1 MARADLLKKLIQSY
15 QKRDDRAFRE
25 AAAEIIEEERKKHHI
40 VLANELERMLKNGNG
55 HVEHGQ
61 QPNLEPFGAIPRDV
75 DKGISLLE
83 TKWTNRYLDDL
94 ILSKEIRNSIERLI
108 REFREWEVLEA
119 NGLLP
124 VRRVLFCGP
133 SGCGKTAAAEAI
145 AAELGLPLL
154 YVRFDAVVSSLL
166 GETAA
171 NLRRVFDY
179 AQRGQW
185 VMFFDEF
192 DAIGRSRDDPTEHSE
207 IKRVVNS
214 YLQIVDNFSGRS
226 LVIAATNFEQA
237 LDPAAWR
244 RFDDVIRFEKPTNEQ
259 LKHLVKKR
267 LVPLKFNDSQV
278 VEIVSHLSGSTYADA
293 ERVCLD
299 IRKSCAIQGNRQ
311 VKQEDVAEAIS
322 RYSYRRAI
330 LEKASS
336 TSIATIDKD

>member
-1 MARADLLKKLIQSY
+1 MARADLLKKLLQSY

-25 AAAEIIEEERKKHHI
+25 AAAEIIEQERKKHHI
-40 VLANELERMLKNGNG
+40 VLANELERILKNGNG
-55 HVEHGQ
+55 YIEQGQ
-61 QPNLEPFGAIPRDV
+61 PSHLTPFGPIPRDV
-75 DKGISLLE
+75 DKGVGLLE
-83 TKWTNRYLDDL
+83 SKWTSRYLDDL
-94 ILSKEIRNSIERLI
+94 ILSQEIRHSIERLM

-226 LVIAATNFEQA
+226 LIIAATNFEQA

-244 RFDDVIRFEKPTNEQ
+244 RFDDIIRFEKPTNEQ
-259 LKHLVKKR
+259 LKQLVKKR
-267 LVPLKFNDSQV
+267 LVPLKFKELQV
-278 VEIVSHLSGSTYADA
+278 TEIVSHLSDSTYADA

-299 IRKSCAIQGNRQ
+299 IRKSCAIQGTRQ
-311 VKQEDVAEAIS
+311 ITQEDVAEAVS
-322 RYSYRRAI
+322 RYSYRQAI

-336 TSIATIDKD
+336 SPIATIDKD

>member
-1 MARADLLKKLIQSY
+1 MARADLLKKLLQSY

-25 AAAEIIEEERKKHHI
+25 AAAEIIEQERKKHHI
-40 VLANELERMLKNGNG
+40 VLANELERILKNGNG
-55 HVEHGQ
+55 YIEQGQ
-61 QPNLEPFGAIPRDV
+61 PSNLTLFGPIPRDA
-75 DKGISLLE
+75 DKGVGLLE
-83 TKWTNRYLDDL
+83 PKWTSRYLDDL
-94 ILSKEIRNSIERLI
+94 ILSQKIRHSLDRLM

-192 DAIGRSRDDPTEHSE
+192 DAIGRSLDDPTEHSE

-244 RFDDVIRFEKPTNEQ
+244 RFDDIIRFEKPTNEQ
-259 LKHLVKKR
+259 LKQLVKKR
-267 LVPLKFNDSQV
+267 LVPLKFKASQV
-278 VEIVSHLSGSTYADA
+278 NEIVSHLSNSTYADA

-299 IRKSCAIQGNRQ
+299 IRKSCAIQGTRQ
-311 VKQEDVAEAIS
+311 ITQEDVAEAVS
-322 RYSYRRAI
+322 RYSYRQAI
-330 LEKASS
+330 LEKAYNSP
-336 TSIATIDKD
+336 IATIDKD

>member
-1 MARADLLKKLIQSY
+1 MARADLLKKLLKSH
-15 QKRDDRAFRE
+15 QKRDDWAFRE
-25 AAAEIIEEERKKHHI
+25 AAEEIIAEERKKHHI
-40 VLANELERMLKNGNG
+40 ILANELERILKNGNG
-55 HVEHGQ
+55 HLNYGQ
-61 QPNLEPFGAIPRDV
+61 IQSLTQLDSVPKDIE
-75 DKGISLLE
+75 KGVALLE
-83 TKWTNRYLDDL
+83 TKWTNRFLEDL
-94 ILSKEIRNSIERLI
+94 ILSQEIRNALERMM

-124 VRRVLFCGP
+124 TRRVLFCGP

-226 LVIAATNFEQA
+226 LIIAATNFEQA

-244 RFDDVIRFEKPTNEQ
+244 RFDDVIRFEKPTDEQ
-259 LKHLVKKR
+259 IQRLVSKR
-267 LVPLKFNDSQV
+267 LLPLRFSNSQV
-278 VEIVSHLSGSTYADA
+278 AEMVQQLSGSTYADA

-299 IRKSCAIQGNRQ
+299 IRKSCAIQGTRQ
-311 VKQEDVAEAIS
+311 VKKEDITQALS
-322 RYSYRRAI
+322 RHAYRQTI
-330 LEKASS
+330 LEKASGNPVP
-336 TSIATIDKD
+336 TIDQD

>member
-25 AAAEIIEEERKKHHI
+25 AAAEIIEEERRKHHI
-40 VLANELERMLKNGNG
+40 VLANELERILKNGNG
-55 HVEHGQ
+55 YIENGQ
-61 QPNLEPFGAIPRDV
+61 QPSLTPFGGIPRDA
-75 DKGISLLE
+75 DKGVTLLDPR
-83 TKWTNRYLDDL
+83 WTNRYLNDL
-94 ILSKEIRNSIERLI
+94 ILSKEIRNSIERLM

-171 NLRRVFDY
+171 NLRKVFDY
-179 AQRGQW
+179 AQRGEW

-226 LVIAATNFEQA
+226 LIIAATNFEQA
-237 LDPAAWR
+237 LDLAAWR
-244 RFDDVIRFEKPTNEQ
+244 RFDDVIRFEKPTDDQ
-259 LKHLVKKR
+259 LKQLVNRR
-267 LVPLKFNDSQV
+267 LVPLKFNDLQV
-278 VEIVSHLSGSTYADA
+278 TEMVSHLSGSTYADA

-299 IRKSCAIQGNRQ
+299 IRKSCVIRGTRQ
-311 VKQEDVAEAIS
+311 VKQDDLDEAICRYFS
-322 RYSYRRAI
+322 RKAI
-330 LEKASS
+330 LEKAYSS
-336 TSIATIDKD
+336 SMPTIDRD

>member
-15 QKRDDRAFRE
+15 QKHDDFAFRE
-25 AAAEIIEEERKKHHI
+25 AAEEIIAEERKKHHI

-55 HVEHGQ
+55 H
-61 QPNLEPFGAIPRDV
+61 LEPKQLQSLSQFGSIPKDIE
-75 DKGISLLE
+75 KGVSLLE
-83 TKWTNRYLDDL
+83 IKWTSRFLEDL
-94 ILSKEIRNSIERLI
+94 ILSSEIRNAIERLM
-108 REFREWEVLEA
+108 REFREWEVLES
-119 NGLLP
+119 NGLTP
-124 VRRVLFCGP
+124 TRRVLFCGP

-145 AAELGLPLL
+145 ASELGLPLL

-171 NLRRVFDY
+171 NLRRVFDF
-179 AQRGQW
+179 AHRGQW

-226 LVIAATNFEQA
+226 LIIAATNFEQA

-244 RFDDVIRFEKPTNEQ
+244 RFDDVIRFEKPIDEQ
-259 LKHLVKKR
+259 LQRLVSKR
-267 LVPLKFNDSQV
+267 LVPLRFSNTQV
-278 VEIVSHLSGSTYADA
+278 TEIVKQLSGSTYADA

-299 IRKSCAIQGNRQ
+299 IRKSCAIQGTRQ
-311 VKQEDVAEAIS
+311 VKQEDIAESLS
-322 RYSYRRAI
+322 RHAYRQAI
-330 LEKASS
+330 LEKASGNLVP
-336 TSIATIDKD
+336 TIDQD

>member
-15 QKRDDRAFRE
+15 RKHDDLAFCE
-25 AAAEIIEEERKKHHI
+25 AAEEIIAEERKKHHV

-55 HVEHGQ
+55 H
-61 QPNLEPFGAIPRDV
+61 LEPEKLQNLTALGSIPKDIE
-75 DKGISLLE
+75 KGVPLLE
-83 TKWTNRYLDDL
+83 PKWTNRFLEDL
-94 ILSKEIRNSIERLI
+94 ILGKEIQNALERLM

-124 VRRVLFCGP
+124 TRRVLFCGP

-166 GETAA
+166 GETAT

-214 YLQIVDNFSGRS
+214 YLQIVDNFTGRS
-226 LVIAATNFEQA
+226 LIIAATNFEQA

-244 RFDDVIRFEKPTNEQ
+244 RFDDVIRFEKPTDEQ
-259 LKHLVKKR
+259 LQRLVSKR
-267 LVPLKFNDSQV
+267 LVPLKSSNSQV
-278 VEIVSHLSGSTYADA
+278 AEMTKQLSGSTYADA

-299 IRKSCAIQGNRQ
+299 IRKSCAIQGTRQ
-311 VKQEDVAEAIS
+311 VKRDDIAEALS
-322 RYSYRRAI
+322 RHAYRQAI
-330 LEKASS
+330 LEKASGNLVP
-336 TSIATIDKD
+336 TIDQD